1 MTDVPHGTD
10 NAGHPGHGSD
20 GTSLG
25 DAVRRAATLPGTVT
39 VRPAAGGA
47 LRRHAVVRRRQQ
59 RIGLLVAVPLLVVG
73 VRLAANVGGD
83 SADRRTTGTAGTT
96 GTETSTSDGRPAPTA
111 GTTSGPRPLGVPIEL
126 RPVLS
131 EDTTTGPCAS
141 PSADRLDAPGGS
153 GCLTLGPAR
162 MTIRALAS
170 LGIGPATTSQG
181 VLDPTQET
189 IDLTLTDADARD
201 FATLTAG
208 MLGQR
213 LAVVVDG
220 AVLTAPTIAGVIESG
235 QLQIPG
241 PTAVLRPVVVA
252 LTR

>member
-1 MTDVPHGTD
+1 MSTPDGSPSPV
-10 NAGHPGHGSD
+10 AG
-20 GTSLG
+20 
-25 DAVRRAATLPGTVT
+25 A
-39 VRPAAGGA
+39 
-47 LRRHAVVRRRQQ
+47 
-59 RIGLLVAVPLLVVG
+59 
-73 VRLAANVGGD
+73 
-83 SADRRTTGTAGTT
+83 
-96 GTETSTSDGRPAPTA
+96 TSTSDGSPSPEVGATW
-111 GTTSGPRPLGVPIEL
+111 GPRRLGVPIEL
-126 RPVLS
+126 RPVLT
-131 EDTTTGPCAS
+131 EDATGPCAS

-162 MTIRALAS
+162 MTIRALTS
-170 LGIGPATTSQG
+170 LGIGTATTSQG

>member
-1 MTDVPHGTD
+1 M
-10 NAGHPGHGSD
+10 
-20 GTSLG
+20 
-25 DAVRRAATLPGTVT
+25 
-39 VRPAAGGA
+39 
-47 LRRHAVVRRRQQ
+47 
-59 RIGLLVAVPLLVVG
+59 AVPVLVVG
-73 VRLAANVGGD
+73 VAFAAGVGSSGD
-83 SADRRTTGTAGTT
+83 VRRTTGSVGTT
-96 GTETSTSDGRPAPTA
+96 VGGTTASPVASSEPDGSGSAAVSTSDGSPSPEVGATSTSEGQPSPEV
-111 GTTSGPRPLGVPIEL
+111 GTTWGPRRLGVPVEL

-131 EDTTTGPCAS
+131 EDASGPCAS
-141 PSADRLDAPGGS
+141 PGADQLSAPGGS
-153 GCLTLGPAR
+153 GCLSLGPAR

-170 LGIGPATTSQG
+170 LGVGPAVTSQG
-181 VLDPTQET
+181 VLDPSQET
-189 IDLTLTDADARD
+189 LDLTLTDADARD